1 MHCTPPAQH
10 WHSVPRRGGALS
22 SPTPPPPCSPR
33 WGSTERSAAGVRLW
47 MGVFTAPGRPSVC
60 GRLIKNPRQSPTN
73 STACWWVLTATS
85 RFTSRCLHRERG
97 GDEQGEG
104 THPSVR
110 PAGWKSQP
118 WGGDGGGGVPSEPT
132 SGGGEGAQ
140 PLAGVSALWGG
151 HISTVWEWGTSPE
164 MGDGGMDS
172 GDRRTAKRLW
182 KQSLSPKQRPPAMG
196 YGVIVPSPHPRA
208 MGAQHYGVPT
218 YTCNGSTAPW
228 GPHTPMQMGAQ
239 HCGVPM
245 QKELSTV
252 GSPHPHAMR
261 AQCPQ
266 PHTQGW
272 DWGCAWCRARRATLE
287 LHGSPLRG
295 RRMKANCKAALKNP
309 PAAFSSVPRS

>member
-1 MHCTPPAQH
+1 
-10 WHSVPRRGGALS
+10 
-22 SPTPPPPCSPR
+22 
-33 WGSTERSAAGVRLW
+33 
-47 MGVFTAPGRPSVC
+47 
-60 GRLIKNPRQSPTN
+60 
-73 STACWWVLTATS
+73 
-85 RFTSRCLHRERG
+85 
-97 GDEQGEG
+97 
-104 THPSVR
+104 
-110 PAGWKSQP
+110 
-118 WGGDGGGGVPSEPT
+118 
-132 SGGGEGAQ
+132 
-140 PLAGVSALWGG
+140 
-151 HISTVWEWGTSPE
+151 

-218 YTCNGSTAPW
+218 YTCNGSTAPWGPNAKGTHHHGVPMQWEHSTVGSQCNGSTAPW

-295 RRMKANCKAALKNP
+295 RRMKANCKAALKNH